1 VRGLALIR
9 IFGSALWLIG
19 AASSATAEPINLS
32 QALKYAMEHAP
43 SMVQAREQIDVREAE
58 VDRAKARYLPSLDL
72 TTSQGYLRSGT
83 QQVKSGTTPDGL
95 GPVVMSTQAPWFSTL
110 GLNLTET
117 FYDNG
122 QSYMQRDIS
131 EANREVSRLYMM
143 DTRDSML
150 LRVSEAFYSL
160 SQAEILL
167 GTNVQQA
174 QLTAKQLNKLE
185 ALYRQGL
192 KTKREFFRLKSQA
205 QRAAIEVSNAKVTRR
220 NAEIELRR
228 TMGVPVDATGITF
241 VTLTTDDIQAHDPEV
256 STQVPTVDQSYL
268 AKITEYQN
276 TIGED
281 NIELARRRNLPVLTV
296 GSGLNYQVPDY
307 LRVQAGSGAPDAPNS
322 WTWNVTVG
330 VNYNIWDAGSRR
342 RDIDIAASQK
352 VIQNRDNRDKLFARA
367 AEIAKLMET
376 LRNLKSN
383 LQLNKEL
390 MRLEQS
396 NFAILEED
404 YRQGK
409 VAYLDLVTGLSDLL
423 SARVSYYTNYISIL
437 TAMAQY
443 RYYEGTIYET
453 VANS

>member
-1 VRGLALIR
+1 
-9 IFGSALWLIG
+9 
-19 AASSATAEPINLS
+19 
-32 QALKYAMEHAP
+32 
-43 SMVQAREQIDVREAE
+43 
-58 VDRAKARYLPSLDL
+58 
-72 TTSQGYLRSGT
+72 
-83 QQVKSGTTPDGL
+83 
-95 GPVVMSTQAPWFSTL
+95 
-110 GLNLTET
+110 
-117 FYDNG
+117 
-122 QSYMQRDIS
+122 
-131 EANREVSRLYMM
+131 
-143 DTRDSML
+143 ML
-150 LRVSEAFYSL
+150 LRVSQAFYSL

-205 QRAAIEVSNAKVTRR
+205 QRAAIEVSNAKVARR

-228 TMGVPVDATGITF
+228 TMGVPADATGITF
-241 VTLTTDDIQAHDPEV
+241 VTLTTDDIQAHDPDV
-256 STQVPTVDQSYL
+256 PTQVPTVQQSYQ

-276 TIGED
+276 AIGED

-307 LRVQAGSGAPDAPNS
+307 MRVQAGTGTPDAPNS

-342 RDIDIAASQK
+342 RDIDIAASQRL
-352 VIQNRDNRDKLFARA
+352 IQNRDNRDKLFARA

-376 LRNLKSN
+376 LRNLKGN

-396 NFAILEED
+396 NIAILEED

>member
-1 VRGLALIR
+1 M
-9 IFGSALWLIG
+9 
-19 AASSATAEPINLS
+19 P
-32 QALKYAMEHAP
+32 
-43 SMVQAREQIDVREAE
+43 
-58 VDRAKARYLPSLDL
+58 
-72 TTSQGYLRSGT
+72 
-83 QQVKSGTTPDGL
+83 
-95 GPVVMSTQAPWFSTL
+95 
-110 GLNLTET
+110 
-117 FYDNG
+117 
-122 QSYMQRDIS
+122 
-131 EANREVSRLYMM
+131 
-143 DTRDSML
+143 
-150 LRVSEAFYSL
+150 
-160 SQAEILL
+160 
-167 GTNVQQA
+167 
-174 QLTAKQLNKLE
+174 
-185 ALYRQGL
+185 
-192 KTKREFFRLKSQA
+192 
-205 QRAAIEVSNAKVTRR
+205 
-220 NAEIELRR
+220 
-228 TMGVPVDATGITF
+228 
-241 VTLTTDDIQAHDPEV
+241 
-256 STQVPTVDQSYL
+256 TQVPTVDQSYL

-352 VIQNRDNRDKLFARA
+352 LIQNRDNRDKLFARA
-367 AEIAKLMET
+367 AEIAKLMQT